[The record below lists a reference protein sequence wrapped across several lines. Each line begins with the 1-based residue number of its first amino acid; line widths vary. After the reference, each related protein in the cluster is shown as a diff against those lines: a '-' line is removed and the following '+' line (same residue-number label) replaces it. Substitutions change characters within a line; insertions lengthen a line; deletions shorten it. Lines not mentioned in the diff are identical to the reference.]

1 MIEHHSKDTA
11 GFIVMPL
18 MLLFVACLATM
29 EVEAATAVQ
38 LPAATLPL
46 SGSPVINGVTASRS
60 RPSQVA
66 SGHIL
71 VELESGTAVAAFLSE
86 ARGLGL
92 RKAKRLNGTNWYTL
106 QITSPGASP
115 RDVADSARG
124 LPGVLHAAA
133 DPILRINDQIPPRDP
148 FYVDDPDP
156 GDDCDII
163 EDYTCDPESLLD
175 QWGLFKV
182 GAEGGWSEH
191 PGSPDTVIAIIDSG
205 IDFDHDDLWAN
216 IWTNPGE
223 IAGNN
228 IDDDGNGFVDDTN
241 GWDFSGNNVGDPGD
255 DPTSEDNNPDI
266 TAGGQ
271 WVYDPFAI
279 PFGYRF
285 DGDPA
290 VGDGIDNNLEYY
302 PLFFTMD
309 VGVFHGT
316 TVAGI
321 VAAMTDNIL
330 VETGFY
336 EGFAG
341 TCWHC
346 TLMPLRIINAEG
358 DAFGSDAAEAI
369 YYAVDNGA
377 RIINASWG
385 IPPGTATQAELA
397 VLEQAIQYAAS
408 NGVIVVAAAGNG
420 GTQGLYF
427 PASMPET
434 IAVGSSN
441 WLDVRSDFSSY
452 ASPGTQDIL
461 DVVAPGEAIW
471 NAGVLSAYDA
481 WILNDWLLFP
491 EFDWEPW
498 HPGDDVYLGGDGT
511 SFAAP
516 LVSGY
521 LGLILS
527 RNPCVT
533 PAQARNILRSNA
545 VDIDSTGYDVFTG
558 YGRVNM
564 VVPDLGCSTSGN
576 QPPIAEFT
584 YIANNLDVAF
594 TDQSSDPDGSITA
607 WHWDFGDGNSSTA
620 QNPAHTYVAGSYT
633 VTLTVTDDGNDSDAS
648 TQGISVDTGVTNN
661 EPPVAAFTYSCNAK
675 TCGFDAGNSSD
686 DTGIINFAWNFGDGS
701 NSTGQVT
708 QHTYASQG
716 NYNVTLEV
724 TDEDNISTSV
734 SVSFRIKNRG
744 NTSGSAGS
752 DGGDGSTTTMET
764 EKGKRKCTDGIDN
777 DGDGFIDG
785 NDTDCR

>member
-1 MIEHHSKDTA
+1 MQQHSNHTA
-11 GFIVMPL
+11 RSIGMHI
-18 MLLFVACLATM
+18 LLVFVASLATTAAG
-29 EVEAATAVQ
+29 AATAVQ
-38 LPAATLPL
+38 QPAATLPL
-46 SGSPVINGVTASRS
+46 SASPVISGIPKNRS
-60 RPSQVA
+60 LPPRIATS
-66 SGHIL
+66 HIL
-71 VELESGTAVAAFLSE
+71 VELESATTEAVFLDE

-92 RKAKRLNGTNWYTL
+92 GRTKRLHGTNWYTV
-106 QITSPGASP
+106 QIASPGASP
-115 RDVADSARG
+115 RDMADSARR
-124 LPGVLHAAA
+124 LPGVLRAAA

-148 FYVDDPDP
+148 YYVDDPDP

-163 EDYTCDPESLLD
+163 EDTNCDPESLLD

-182 GAEGGWSEH
+182 GAEGAWNGS
-191 PGSPDTVIAIIDSG
+191 PGSPETVIAIIDSG
-205 IDFDHDDLWAN
+205 VDFDHDDLWAN

-223 IAGNN
+223 IAGNG
-228 IDDDGNGFVDDTN
+228 IDDDDNGFVDDTH
-241 GWDFSGNNVGDPGD
+241 GWDFSGNNVGAPDD
-255 DPTSEDNNPDI
+255 DPASEDNNPDI
-266 TAGGQ
+266 TAGGE
-271 WVYDPFAI
+271 WIYDPLAI

-285 DGDPA
+285 NGDPA

-309 VGVFHGT
+309 IGVFHGT

-330 VETGFY
+330 VETGLY

-346 TLMPLRIINAEG
+346 SLMPLRIINAEG

-385 IPPGTATQAELA
+385 IPAGGATQAELA

-408 NGVIVVAAAGNG
+408 HGVIVVAAAGNS
-420 GTQGLYF
+420 GTEGLYF

-452 ASPGTQDIL
+452 ASPADQEIL

-498 HPGDDVYLGGDGT
+498 HPGDDVYIGGDGT

-527 RNPCVT
+527 RNPCAT
-533 PAQARNILRSNA
+533 PAQARDILRSSA
-545 VDIDSTGYDVFTG
+545 TDIESTGYDVFSG
-558 YGRVNM
+558 YGRINM
-564 VVPDLGCSTSGN
+564 VVPDLGCSTSNN
-576 QPPIAEFT
+576 QLPIAGFT
-584 YIANNLDVAF
+584 FLANALEVSF
-594 TDQSSDPDGSITA
+594 SDQSSDPDGSIST
-607 WHWDFGDGNSSTA
+607 WHWDFGDGSSSNA
-620 QNPAHTYVAGSYT
+620 QNPTHTYAAGSYA
-633 VTLTVTDDGNDSDAS
+633 VTLTVTDDGGAS
-648 TQGISVDTGVTNN
+648 ASRTQGISVDTGGTSN
-661 EPPVAAFTYSCNAK
+661 EPPVAAFTYSCNGK
-675 TCGFDAGNSSD
+675 TCSYDAGNSTD
-686 DTGIINFAWNFGDGS
+686 DTGIVSYAWDFGDGNS
-701 NSTGQVT
+701 STGEVT
-708 QHTYASQG
+708 QHDYTSQG
-716 NYNVTLEV
+716 TYRVTLAV
-724 TDEDNISTSV
+724 TDEDNLTS
-734 SVSFRIKNRG
+734 SVGTSLRVKNRG
-744 NTSGSAGS
+744 STSGSAGS
-752 DGGDGSTTTMET
+752 DGGSSGTTTLEA
-764 EKGKRKCTDGIDN
+764 EKGRRKCTDGIDN
-777 DGDGFIDG
+777 DGDGFIDA